1 MAGNLTIDGGTRPTS
16 GGVVTLT
23 PIMTTNPT
31 AVVIIASFSK
41 IMVGRLGKIGNIG
54 SRICR
59 VIRPAR
65 MSDLGNQVLDGK
77 RVESNGTIA
86 IAIAI
91 TGTRIK
97 ARKIRTK
104 IVIGWRRR
112 KTVIGRES
120 TDTTMTTTT

>member
-1 MAGNLTIDGGTRPTS
+1 MAGNPTIDGGTRPTS

-65 MSDLGNQVLDGK
+65 MNDLGNQVLDGK